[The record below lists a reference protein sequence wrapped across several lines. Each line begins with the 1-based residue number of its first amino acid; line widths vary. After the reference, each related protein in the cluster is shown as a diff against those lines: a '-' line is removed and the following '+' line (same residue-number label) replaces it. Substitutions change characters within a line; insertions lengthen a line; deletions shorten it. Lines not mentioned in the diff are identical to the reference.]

1 MGGGKAISQILIW
14 FGQNSLCL
22 MLVHQLIMAILD
34 NYVEPYINNDHI
46 YMTIQFLCTILI
58 SILIANLIKKR
69 IPILIGK

>member
-1 MGGGKAISQILIW
+1 
-14 FGQNSLCL
+14 

-34 NYVEPYINNDHI
+34 NYVEPYINNGHI

-58 SILIANLIKKR
+58 SILIVNLIKKR